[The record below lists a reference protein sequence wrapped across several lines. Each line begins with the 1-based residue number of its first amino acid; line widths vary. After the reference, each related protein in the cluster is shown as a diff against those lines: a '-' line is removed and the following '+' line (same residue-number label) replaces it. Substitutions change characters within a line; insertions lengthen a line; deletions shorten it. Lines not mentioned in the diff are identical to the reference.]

1 MEEMEPLLLRGRL
14 LPHSHSRQLSEL
26 PHIIGKP
33 DVSTRSHLCSPVQEK
48 KIRADALED
57 DPKAFARRVDDL
69 LRRVRAVSE
78 EQRELDR
85 HSFVIKLWVEEV
97 ISGQTKWRGH
107 ITHVSTA
114 ERRYVERL
122 E

>member
-1 MEEMEPLLLRGRL
+1 M
-14 LPHSHSRQLSEL
+14 
-26 PHIIGKP
+26 
-33 DVSTRSHLCSPVQEK
+33 
-48 KIRADALED
+48 
-57 DPKAFARRVDDL
+57 DDL

-107 ITHVSTA
+107 ITHVSTE

-122 E
+122 EDVTEFIHRYLIAMGAR